1 MAHDRVPHARRSTQW
16 GHLSHG
22 SLQCSSSR
30 HGPRLMHGSPLASGF
45 APIEAAM
52 RRYQAAVPVGE
63 WYYVNVYDPA
73 DDTTPLN
80 WWLD

>member
-1 MAHDRVPHARRSTQW
+1 
-16 GHLSHG
+16 
-22 SLQCSSSR
+22 
-30 HGPRLMHGSPLASGF
+30 MHGIPLASGF